1 MDNID
6 LEKENNKVDD
16 FIDSLSVDELEY
28 ARERIITREARIE
41 PLQKK
46 GIHSLIT
53 EAINKLL
60 DDPLKVEESKKKTKS
75 KYDVQYLVKKYA
87 EDPEFREKQKAKA
100 KEYYKKNAQKNLE
113 KITAS
118 YIEKRKQAHLEKH
131 GNLDTFKYTKRPKKN
146 VEEK

>member
-41 PLQKK
+41 PLEKK
-46 GIHSLIT
+46 TIHGLIT

-75 KYDVQYLVKKYA
+75 K
-87 EDPEFREKQKAKA
+87 
-100 KEYYKKNAQKNLE
+100 
-113 KITAS
+113 
-118 YIEKRKQAHLEKH
+118 
-131 GNLDTFKYTKRPKKN
+131 
-146 VEEK
+146 